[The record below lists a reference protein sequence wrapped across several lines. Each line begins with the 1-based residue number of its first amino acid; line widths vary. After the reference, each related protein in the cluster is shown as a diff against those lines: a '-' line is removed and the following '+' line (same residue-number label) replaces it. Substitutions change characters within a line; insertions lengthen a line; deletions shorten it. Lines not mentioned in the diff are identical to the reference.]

1 MHGQYNG
8 QLSDWRARCEAA
20 EAKHAAANIQV
31 IRFDDQDDHQLGN
44 DDLLVSPV
52 VIGKLTFMIVMI
64 INLVM
69 MIRIKDL
76 LFKKGISGG
85 VTAGAGEGGGK
96 AASRGVNQ

>member
-1 MHGQYNG
+1 M
-8 QLSDWRARCEAA
+8 
-20 EAKHAAANIQV
+20 
-31 IRFDDQDDHQLGN
+31 
-44 DDLLVSPV
+44 
-52 VIGKLTFMIVMI
+52 IGKIALMIMMI

-85 VTAGAGEGGGK
+85 DIAGAGEGGGK